1 MVDMYVVNAF
11 KYSLT
16 YDISVLSNIMAKL
29 LITKV
34 VLIFSTILAVTS
46 LSLAGLG
53 TEDYVP
59 EVKVTFK
66 PVSLTTE
73 EQFSLLRTSVT
84 PDMIK
89 NKQVSCLAKN
99 LWYESRGEGW
109 DGMLAVA
116 KVTLNRVTHERFQD
130 SVCAVVY
137 SRSKT
142 VCQFSWV
149 CETLHPP
156 SGKLWQE
163 IQEFAATI
171 YYFNDR
177 YLDLTKG
184 ALFFHTTDTV
194 SPKSSRKRV
203 TVLVGRHVF
212 YGYTHLEKN

>member
-1 MVDMYVVNAF
+1 
-11 KYSLT
+11 
-16 YDISVLSNIMAKL
+16 MAKL

-34 VLIFSTILAVTS
+34 VLIFSIILVTAS
-46 LSLAGLG
+46 LTLAGLG

-59 EVKVTFK
+59 EVNVTYK
-66 PVSLTTE
+66 PVTLTTE

-84 PDMIK
+84 TDMIK
-89 NKQVSCLAKN
+89 NKQVACLARN

-116 KVTLNRVTHERFQD
+116 KVTLNRVSHERFQD
-130 SVCAVVY
+130 TVCAVVY

-149 CETLHPP
+149 CEQLHPP
-156 SGKLWQE
+156 SGQLWKD

-171 YYFNDR
+171 YFFNDR
-177 YLDLTKG
+177 YIDLTKG

-194 SPKSSRKRV
+194 SPKSSRKKI

-212 YGYTHLEKN
+212 YGYTHLQ

>member
-1 MVDMYVVNAF
+1 MVDMYTVNIF

-16 YDISVLSNIMAKL
+16 NDISVLSNIMAKL
-29 LITKV
+29 LTTKV
-34 VLIFSTILAVTS
+34 VLIFSIILLSS
-46 LSLAGLG
+46 LTLAGLG

-59 EVKVTFK
+59 EVKVTYK
-66 PVSLTTE
+66 PVTLTTE

-84 PDMIK
+84 TDMIK

-116 KVTLNRVTHERFQD
+116 KVTLNRVSNERFQD
-130 SVCAVVY
+130 TVCAVVY

-156 SGKLWQE
+156 SGKLWQD

-171 YYFNDR
+171 FFFNDR
-177 YLDLTKG
+177 YVDLTKG

-194 SPKSSRKRV
+194 SPKSSRKRI

-212 YGYTHLEKN
+212 YGYTHIQ